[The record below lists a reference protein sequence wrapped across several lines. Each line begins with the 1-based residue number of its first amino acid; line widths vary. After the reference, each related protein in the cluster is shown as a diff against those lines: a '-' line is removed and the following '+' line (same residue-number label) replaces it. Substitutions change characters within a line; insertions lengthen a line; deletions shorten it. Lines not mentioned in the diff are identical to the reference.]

1 MVTAEQHHFIRDLTI
16 GGMMAEDLAIVT
28 KLPVFWGQLSNFTA
42 DRCALPACG
51 RSAAI
56 ARSWIRSAIQGSVM
70 GGIREGVGDDARR
83 YAPRFAPKLLKSRR
97 KSANHAGAGCK
108 PSANLKGL
116 GLHLSH

>member
-1 MVTAEQHHFIRDLTI
+1 MVTAEKHHFIRDLTI

-51 RSAAI
+51 RSEAI

-70 GGIREGVGDDARR
+70 GDIREGWGDAE
-83 YAPRFAPKLLKSRR
+83 
-97 KSANHAGAGCK
+97 GAEKCK
-108 PSANLKGL
+108 PGANLGAL
-116 GLHLSH
+116 GLQLSY

>member
-1 MVTAEQHHFIRDLTI
+1 MLTTICASYDVSHF
-16 GGMMAEDLAIVT
+16 
-28 KLPVFWGQLSNFTA
+28 
-42 DRCALPACG
+42 CALLACG
-51 RSAAI
+51 RSEAI

-70 GGIREGVGDDARR
+70 GDIREGVGDDARR

-108 PSANLKGL
+108 PGANLRGL

>member
-1 MVTAEQHHFIRDLTI
+1 MVTAEKHHFIRDLTI

-70 GGIREGVGDDARR
+70 GDIREGLDSG
-83 YAPRFAPKLLKSRR
+83 FAVTCENDGFLACFG
-97 KSANHAGAGCK
+97 SAT
-108 PSANLKGL
+108 
-116 GLHLSH
+116 

>member
-42 DRCALPACG
+42 DRCALLACG
-51 RSAAI
+51 RSEAM

-70 GGIREGVGDDARR
+70 GNIREGVDSV
-83 YAPRFAPKLLKSRR
+83 FAVTCEIDCFLACFS
-97 KSANHAGAGCK
+97 SAT
-108 PSANLKGL
+108 
-116 GLHLSH
+116 